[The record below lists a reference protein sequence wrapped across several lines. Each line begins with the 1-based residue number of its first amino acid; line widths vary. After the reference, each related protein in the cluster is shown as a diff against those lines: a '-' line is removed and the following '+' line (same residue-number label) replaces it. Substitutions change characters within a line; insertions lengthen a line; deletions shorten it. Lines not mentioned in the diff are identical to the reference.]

1 MRSSCV
7 LFSSINWGFGAL
19 SPILLCENVCFRTQ
33 TKSER
38 CTYLYILVFDL
49 FNGFGFKIGFCES
62 VLKWRYRAVLN
73 YLNIKGLKI
82 IKKFFLQDFKNFLY
96 FFISK

>member
-1 MRSSCV
+1 MYQTIFPIGQTNHRITSSSKSFGNRK
-7 LFSSINWGFGAL
+7 LYTNLYMLIFDPLDGFGL
-19 SPILLCENVCFRTQ
+19 
-33 TKSER
+33 
-38 CTYLYILVFDL
+38 
-49 FNGFGFKIGFCES
+49 KIGFCES